1 MMLGVYLKKRSKN
14 RGNARGSSVK
24 QRQSARR
31 EPPKSFPDASW
42 CRVASHVRYRTVT
55 GPYAHPCIHVRTVL
69 TYTATPSLTCAPG
82 PRRRLGEA
90 EPRSRLLLRLHLRD
104 VAVVV
109 PEPRPDRPGPR
120 RPLCRPVPRRSTRS
134 VAATRGSW
142 LASRAF
148 SPESPGA
155 GAPPRPGTAR
165 RGGRCAR
172 ASRAPRLQRWTSSI
186 AWRRRAP
193 S

>member
-1 MMLGVYLKKRSKN
+1 MGSLRPTDRDFDRRLKRLKRSDVYLKKRSKN

-69 TYTATPSLTCAPG
+69 TYTATPSRTCAPG

-90 EPRSRLLLRLHLRD
+90 EARSRLLFRLHLRD
-104 VAVVV
+104 VAVEV

-120 RPLCRPVPRRSTRS
+120 RPQCRPVPAVAEARLRLRFGLLRRLHLRDVA
-134 VAATRGSW
+134 VAA
-142 LASRAF
+142 
-148 SPESPGA
+148 PE
-155 GAPPRPGTAR
+155 PRPDRPGPR
-165 RGGRCAR
+165 R
-172 ASRAPRLQRWTSSI
+172 PQ
-186 AWRRRAP
+186 
-193 S
+193 